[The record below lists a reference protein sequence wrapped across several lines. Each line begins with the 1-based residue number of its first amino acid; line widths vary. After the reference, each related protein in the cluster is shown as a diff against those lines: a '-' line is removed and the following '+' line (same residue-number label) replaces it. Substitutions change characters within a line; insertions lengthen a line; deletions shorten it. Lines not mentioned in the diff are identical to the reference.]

1 MLKIALS
8 VYSSFFKR
16 EREREGNTLEES
28 RNKVT
33 MRRE

>member
-16 EREREGNTLEES
+16 ERERE
-28 RNKVT
+28 
-33 MRRE
+33 REILWKRVETKLR